1 MTIIRIMLTAAM
13 LAVTPVQAAPVKCAH
28 PALIKAVIEGRFKE
42 REFATGTFGSGNAM
56 RAYINTEELTW
67 TLLMILP
74 SGAVCIIA
82 AGRDID
88 IFPPKP
94 IKPKTESP

>member
-1 MTIIRIMLTAAM
+1 MLTAAM

-28 PALIKAVIEGRFKE
+28 PMFIDAVVKGTFRE
-42 REFATGTFGSGNAM
+42 RQFATGTFGSGNAM
-56 RAYINTEELTW
+56 RAYINPLSLTW

-74 SGAVCIIA
+74 SGKVCLIA
-82 AGRDID
+82 AGYDFD

-94 IKPKTESP
+94 IQPKTESP